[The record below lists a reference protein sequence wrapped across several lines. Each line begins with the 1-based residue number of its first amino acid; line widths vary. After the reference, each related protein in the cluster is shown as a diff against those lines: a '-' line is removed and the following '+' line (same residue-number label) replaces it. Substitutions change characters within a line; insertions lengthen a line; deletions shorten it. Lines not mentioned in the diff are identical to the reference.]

1 MVTIEV
7 KSQFIL
13 VADIIDGKLV
23 KKKYIGYTKAEA
35 KKKFIEEF
43 KNKKP

>member
-1 MVTIEV
+1 MVTVNV
-7 KSQFIL
+7 KGRFIM
-13 VADIIDGKLV
+13 VSDIIDGKLV
-23 KKKYIGYTKAEA
+23 KKKYIGYTLAEA